1 LRSWR
6 NVVNLRTV
14 IGSAALLALLV
25 PLGLVGAAH
34 SSGTYA
40 GRPPRPPASI
50 DRASYELG
58 KKVFAGE
65 FVAEE
70 GDREAQT
77 TLLAALQ
84 EKLPSRARTRADL
97 PTYAGR
103 LNSQQIEALQYFLKK
118 RYKVN

>member
-1 LRSWR
+1 M
-6 NVVNLRTV
+6 NLRTV
-14 IGSAALLALLV
+14 MGNAAILALLV
-25 PLGLVGAAH
+25 PLGLVGLVGEAH

-65 FVAEE
+65 FVAEA

-77 TLLAALQ
+77 ALLVALQ
-84 EKLPSRARTRADL
+84 DKLPSRARTRADL

-103 LNSQQIEALQYFLKK
+103 LNSEQIEALQYFLKK